1 MAPYRIAV
9 VIPAYNEQD
18 RLPGT
23 LAKIAVAH
31 IPGFEVAQIYVA
43 ENGSN
48 DDTAAIAAAV
58 GERLGL
64 PLTVER
70 LNALGKAQTLAK
82 IMPVAARGVDGVLFM
97 DADNATDLEELR
109 HFSPDDRLSIQIGSR
124 YVAGATIV
132 SLDST
137 GRSWPRRLL
146 SGGMRTLSHLLL
158 RLPEHD
164 TQCGF
169 KLFPAACVPALF
181 GPLRSS
187 SWVFDA
193 EILARA
199 HRAQIPVYE
208 RPVRWVEMP
217 GSKVRPVRDGIG
229 SLVGLFAIWWHIR
242 DASATNPFCEMDAS
256 EEATNS
262 RAL

>member
-1 MAPYRIAV
+1 LAPYRIAV

-23 LAKIAVAH
+23 LAKIAVAQ

-48 DDTAAIAAAV
+48 DNTAAVAAAV

-64 PLTVER
+64 PLVVER
-70 LNALGKAQTLAK
+70 LKVAGKAQTLAQV
-82 IMPVAARGVDGVLFM
+82 MPLAARGVDGVLFM

-109 HFSPDDRLSIQIGSR
+109 HFSPDDRCSVQIGSR
-124 YVAGATIV
+124 YVPGASIV
-132 SLDST
+132 SLSST
-137 GRSWPRRLL
+137 KRSWPRRLL
-146 SGGMRTLSHLLL
+146 SGGMRALSHLLL

-169 KLFPAACVPALF
+169 KLFPAACVPVLF

-199 HRAQIPVYE
+199 HRAQIPVHE

-217 GSKVRPVRDGIG
+217 GSKVRPVRDGLG
-229 SLVGLFAIWWHIR
+229 SLIGLVGIWWYIR
-242 DASATNPFCEMDAS
+242 GASKTNPFCGIDVS
-256 EEATNS
+256 EDS
-262 RAL
+262 QVI